1 MTTGWNKYRQTLRK
15 TIMYL
20 QSRTLRL
27 SDRSSGLYFLAS
39 IMFDKS
45 PFQVQGPM
53 PTRKTVQLNGNLCH
67 HSYYTAAVVMQTDP
81 FTVIG
86 AGLRRI
92 RAGIIRLIPI
102 SVLHYTRDHRRVVN
116 NTGIYRLTPPR
127 LLRDTLPSWYS
138 TIRGSDACTLI
149 KERGSLQSQ
158 SRNICWITEQQ
169 LNLLKTSN
177 M

>member
-1 MTTGWNKYRQTLRK
+1 MTTGWNKYRQTLKK
-15 TIMYL
+15 TVMYL

-53 PTRKTVQLNGNLCH
+53 PTRKTVQWNGTLCH

-92 RAGIIRLIPI
+92 RAGIISLIPI

-116 NTGIYRLTPPR
+116 NTGIYRLTPHW
-127 LLRDTLPSWYS
+127 LLGDTLPSWYS
-138 TIRGSDACTLI
+138 TIRGSDACILI

-169 LNLLKTSN
+169 LNLLKISN